1 MNIMTGAQAP
11 SIAAN
16 RYAAQK
22 GSVTLSAQPEAK
34 EGDKLSAVDAFSK
47 GADKGGNI
55 ANTIIGAYNGAIGG
69 AVTGG
74 AIALGTNVVSA
85 AIGAISGSNPLSWG
99 TLLSTATSTGLWA
112 VGGAAVG
119 GVAGGVLLNKTGDVF
134 GNLGAKI
141 AKKAGG
147 NENVGRAIGTVGTGV
162 AVGTIVG
169 ASVLGWNGAVIAL
182 GAGAIGGGLA
192 YLNN

>member
-1 MNIMTGAQAP
+1 MNILTSSAP
-11 SIAAN
+11 VAGL
-16 RYAAQK
+16 RYATRPSQSELSAASEK
-22 GSVTLSAQPEAK
+22 GSA
-34 EGDKLSAVDAFSK
+34 GDKLSTLDAISL
-47 GADKGGNI
+47 GANKGGNV
-55 ANTIIGAYNGAIGG
+55 ANTIIGAYNGALAG

-74 AIALGTNVVSA
+74 AIALGTNVIGA
-85 AIGAISGSNPLSWG
+85 AVGAISGANPISWG
-99 TLLSTATSTGLWA
+99 TLLETATSTGLWA
-112 VGGAAVG
+112 AGGALVG

-147 NENVGRAIGTVGTGV
+147 NENLGRAIGTVGTGV
-162 AVGTIVG
+162 ALGTVVG
-169 ASVLGWNGAVIAL
+169 ASVLGWNGAVLAL

>member
-1 MNIMTGAQAP
+1 MTSAPAARTHNIART
-11 SIAAN
+11 N
-16 RYAAQK
+16 
-22 GSVTLSAQPEAK
+22 SVTLAEAK
-34 EGDKLSAVDAFSK
+34 KEEGDKLSAVDAFST
-47 GADKGGNI
+47 GANKGGNV
-55 ANTIIGAYNGAIGG
+55 ANTIIGAYNGAIAG

-74 AIALGTNVVSA
+74 AIALGTNVIGA
-85 AIGAISGSNPLSWG
+85 AVGAISGSNPLNWG
-99 TLLSTATSTGLWA
+99 TLLSTVTSTGLWA
-112 VGGAAVG
+112 AGGAVVG
-119 GVAGGVLLNKTGDVF
+119 GVGGGILLNKTGDVF

-162 AVGTIVG
+162 ALGTIVG
-169 ASVLGWNGAVIAL
+169 ASVLGWNGAIIAL

>member
-1 MNIMTGAQAP
+1 MAGL
-11 SIAAN
+11 
-16 RYAAQK
+16 RYATRPSQSELSAASEK
-22 GSVTLSAQPEAK
+22 GSA
-34 EGDKLSAVDAFSK
+34 GDKLSTLDAISL
-47 GADKGGNI
+47 GANKGGNV
-55 ANTIIGAYNGAIGG
+55 ANTIIGAYNGALAG

-74 AIALGTNVVSA
+74 AIALGTNVIGA
-85 AIGAISGSNPLSWG
+85 AVGAISGANPISWG
-99 TLLSTATSTGLWA
+99 TLLETATSTGLWA
-112 VGGAAVG
+112 AGGALVG

-147 NENVGRAIGTVGTGV
+147 NENLGRAIGTVGTGV
-162 AVGTIVG
+162 ALGTVVG
-169 ASVLGWNGAVIAL
+169 ASVLGWNGAVLAL

>member
-1 MNIMTGAQAP
+1 MTSAP
-11 SIAAN
+11 VAN
-16 RYAAQK
+16 SRYAVR
-22 GSVTLSAQPEAK
+22 GNSVTLSAQPEAAK
-34 EGDKLSAVDAFSK
+34 EGGDKLSAIDAFST
-47 GADKGGNI
+47 GANKGGNV
-55 ANTIIGAYNGAIGG
+55 ANTIIGAYNGAIAG

-74 AIALGTNVVSA
+74 AIALGTNVISA
-85 AIGAISGSNPLSWG
+85 AVGAISGSAPLNWG
-99 TLLSTATSTGLWA
+99 TLLETATSTGLWA

-119 GVAGGVLLNKTGDVF
+119 AVGGGILLNKTGDVF

-162 AVGTIVG
+162 ALGTIVG

-182 GAGAIGGGLA
+182 GAGAVGGGLA